1 MGPSC
6 ALPHAWNM
14 RTSLLLF
21 SPETSGGLFLT
32 LTPEDARTYVARCQ
46 QAGQDAWII
55 GEALPPDGSEVVI
68 EVV

>member
-1 MGPSC
+1 M
-6 ALPHAWNM
+6 
-14 RTSLLLF
+14 LF

-32 LTPEDARTYVARCQ
+32 LAPEDARAYVARCQ

-55 GEALPPDGSEVVI
+55 GEALPSDGSEVVI